1 MPIRASPE
9 ESGFVLESLT
19 GEAEKGE
26 ERAEKLVLPPFLLLL
41 YLFVAVKM
49 RDCFDLHLDLHFYS
63 LMRFKSF

>member
-26 ERAEKLVLPPFLLLL
+26 ERAEKLVLPLSFYYYICLLL
-41 YLFVAVKM
+41 
-49 RDCFDLHLDLHFYS
+49 
-63 LMRFKSF
+63 